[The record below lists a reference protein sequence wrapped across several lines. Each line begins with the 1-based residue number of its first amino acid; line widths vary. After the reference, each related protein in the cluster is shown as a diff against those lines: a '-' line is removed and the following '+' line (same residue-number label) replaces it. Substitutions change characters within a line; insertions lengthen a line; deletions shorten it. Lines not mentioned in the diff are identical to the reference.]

1 MAGSFESPHGRLE
14 VHDDVIAT
22 LAGNALAGIDGVVG
36 MSARSVKDGILEV
49 LGRDN
54 WSRGVEV
61 LWDGD
66 KMHLNLN
73 VVVAYGVAIP
83 EVAARVAQR
92 VRTKVEEGSGIPVSH
107 VEIRVNGVK
116 VPDRP

>member
-1 MAGSFESPHGRLE
+1 MAGSFDSPHGRLE

-22 LAGNALAGIDGVVG
+22 LAGNALVGIDGVVG

-66 KMHLNLN
+66 RMHLHLN
-73 VVVAYGVAIP
+73 IVVAYAMRIP
-83 EVAARVAQR
+83 DVAADVAR
-92 VRTKVEEGSGIPVSH
+92 KVRAKVEEGSGIVVSH
-107 VEIRVNGVK
+107 VEVRVNGVK
-116 VPDRP
+116 LPDRP